1 MRKLFFACKQNP
13 QVYEGKGTRKGTPL
27 PYTHLLPT
35 MYRHMGGASPCGR
48 PGNFQH
54 ALQSPIRILTSLW
67 FIFMLVIGTLASIT
81 AHSTAPTPYAVTI
94 TSNNFRVP
102 LITLS
107 TDDISDAGNARF
119 SLQNGT
125 SLWYGITLSSTPAGI
140 VPTAANP
147 TNDLVSTTFLSSTP
161 LLPPAQ
167 VLPFDQWNG
176 SYHFETLKLKAAF
189 SGPGQQVQLELS
201 PMEHHAVTLDVLT
214 LLLQLLGQKQNN
226 IQIGLLETG
235 VLQNI
240 FSSVENIKDFS
251 TLIEDYTQ
259 ALTATQNTTTILPK
273 AYACALAIA
282 SLLSDGSEQAALA
295 DILWKLQGKAITRE
309 SILKTIVDFAQTQ
322 FGLATESFINNYMGT
337 LSGMFSQSGNPTVLL
352 QTVSTATP
360 SMTPSV
366 SMTPSPTHT
375 PIPTTIPTTIP
386 TIPQEPVKTPAT
398 LTPIK

>member
-1 MRKLFFACKQNP
+1 MKISTQKPSFFRRD
-13 QVYEGKGTRKGTPL
+13 KGNQGARQGTPL
-27 PYTHLLPT
+27 PYTCLLPT
-35 MYRHMGGASPCGR
+35 MSRHIGGASPCGR
-48 PGNFQH
+48 PGSF
-54 ALQSPIRILTSLW
+54 IRVLTSLW
-67 FIFMLVIGTLASIT
+67 FIFMLLIGTLASIT
-81 AHSTAPTPYAVTI
+81 AHSIAPVPYAVTI

-102 LITLS
+102 LITLA

-125 SLWYGITLSSTPAGI
+125 SLWYGITLSSTPTGI

-147 TNDLVSTTFLSSTP
+147 TNDFVSTTFLGSTP
-161 LLPPAQ
+161 LLPPTQ

-176 SYHFETLKLKAAF
+176 SYHFEMLKLKAAF

-201 PMEHHAVTLDVLT
+201 PMEQHAVTLDVLT

-251 TLIEDYTQ
+251 TLVEDYTQ
-259 ALTATQNTTTILPK
+259 ALTATQNTTAMLSH
-273 AYACALAIA
+273 AYDCALTIA

-295 DILWKLQGKAITRE
+295 DVLWKLQGKAISRE
-309 SILKTIVDFAQTQ
+309 SILKTIVDFTQTQ

-337 LSGMFSQSGNPTVLL
+337 LGGMFSQSGNPTVLL
-352 QTVSTATP
+352 QTVST
-360 SMTPSV
+360 STPSV
-366 SMTPSPTHT
+366 TPSASITPSPTHT
-375 PIPTTIPTTIP
+375 LIPTTIPTMVP
-386 TIPQEPVKTPAT
+386 TIPQAPGITPTT

>member
-1 MRKLFFACKQNP
+1 
-13 QVYEGKGTRKGTPL
+13 
-27 PYTHLLPT
+27 
-35 MYRHMGGASPCGR
+35 
-48 PGNFQH
+48 
-54 ALQSPIRILTSLW
+54 
-67 FIFMLVIGTLASIT
+67 MLVIGTLASIT

-107 TDDISDAGNARF
+107 TDDISDAGNASF

-147 TNDLVSTTFLSSTP
+147 TNDLVSTTFLGSTP

-176 SYHFETLKLKAAF
+176 SYHFEMLKLKAAF
-189 SGPGQQVQLELS
+189 SGPSQQVQLELS
-201 PMEHHAVTLDVLT
+201 PMEQHAVTLDVLT

-226 IQIGLLETG
+226 IQIGLLESG

-240 FSSVENIKDFS
+240 FSSVANIKDFS
-251 TLIEDYTQ
+251 TLVEDYTQ
-259 ALTATQNTTTILPK
+259 ALTATQNTTTLLPH
-273 AYACALAIA
+273 AYACALTIA

-295 DILWKLQGKAITRE
+295 DVLWRLQGKAVARE
-309 SILKTIVDFAQTQ
+309 TILKTIVDFAQTQ

-352 QTVSTATP
+352 QTISTATP
-360 SMTPSV
+360 SVTPSPSV
-366 SMTPSPTHT
+366 IPSPTHT
-375 PIPTTIPTTIP
+375 PIPTIIPTMVPQAPTIIP
-386 TIPQEPVKTPAT
+386 TT